1 LKDYFDEKINQL
13 KTFFVEKQA
22 SCSHHIEAQI
32 ESLKEATVIAKSGME
47 ERLAGMNEFRSQ
59 LKDQAA
65 TFAKGES
72 LSAYIVSAGEEIKN
86 IRVVMEKMNGDL
98 RSLENSFNTAN
109 VGLEKRLET
118 MNEFRSQLKD
128 QASGFFTRNEH
139 DQFAKRVDEDVR
151 SLRESRAA
159 LEAKADQ
166 AQVNVALL
174 LSSIGTI
181 IGIVGF
187 LSKLLF

>member
-1 LKDYFDEKINQL
+1 MLVSETVKLKDYFDEKINQL

-32 ESLKEATVIAKSGME
+32 ESLKEATVIAKAGME
-47 ERLAGMNEFRSQ
+47 ERL
-59 LKDQAA
+59 
-65 TFAKGES
+65 
-72 LSAYIVSAGEEIKN
+72 VSAGEEIKN

-109 VGLEKRLET
+109 IGLEKRLEA

-139 DQFAKRVDEDVR
+139 EQFAKRVDEDLR

-174 LSSIGTI
+174 LSSIGTV
-181 IGIVGF
+181 IGIIGF
-187 LSKLLF
+187 LSQFLF